1 MSDQATNPSL
11 GAEDVKGKGKSP
23 AVHEDMNMDEA
34 EEESES
40 DEVSSCFS
48 PFRLGRANG
57 ENRIKSKAWLFS
69 PYAQSVFLGPF
80 ELTKHFH
87 RTGGRRRR

>member
-23 AVHEDMNMDEA
+23 AVHEDMSMDEM

-40 DEVSSCFS
+40 DEVSFCY
-48 PFRLGRANG
+48 P
-57 ENRIKSKAWLFS
+57 K
-69 PYAQSVFLGPF
+69 Q
-80 ELTKHFH
+80 
-87 RTGGRRRR
+87 TGS